1 MTTLIYLAVA
11 VALTAYLTREKKPVD
26 VGLMEPSVAKFLA
39 IQKIRGKD
47 LLTHYSYETD
57 RAEEAEIRKLRQ
69 IYLK

>member
-1 MTTLIYLAVA
+1 MIGIILLLVCCLIVI
-11 VALTAYLTREKKPVD
+11 LTKEKPPVD
-26 VGLMEPSVAKFLA
+26 VGLMKPSVAKFLA